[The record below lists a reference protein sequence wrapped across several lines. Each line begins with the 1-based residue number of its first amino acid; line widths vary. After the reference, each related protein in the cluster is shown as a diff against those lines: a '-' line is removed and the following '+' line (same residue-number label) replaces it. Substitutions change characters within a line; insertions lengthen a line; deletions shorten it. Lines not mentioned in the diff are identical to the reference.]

1 MSGLSLVFASGGSG
15 GHIFPAV
22 AVADAV
28 RARNPR
34 VTPIFVGS
42 DRTIEREIAARHGY
56 ERFVLPAASL
66 NCLWRRPR
74 TFLQTQWDAYRQA
87 REFLQ
92 DRGPAA
98 VIGCGSFSG
107 APLVYAASK
116 LNIPVILLEQN
127 VVPGRATSWLSRR
140 ADAVCVSFDASCRKL
155 PRKTRTPVTGN
166 PVRREVADLAE
177 RNEPRVGC
185 RPTLLILGG
194 SQGARAV
201 NNGVCSVATRLKW
214 LLEDWQIIHQTGW
227 NDAARIRAAWR
238 SLRIDAEV
246 APFFDDTASLYAR
259 ADLVVSRAGATTLAE
274 LACAG
279 LPSILVPYPHA
290 ARNHQV
296 ANAEAFCKVGA
307 SMIVEQGRDR
317 RAFVADLQEPLAR
330 LLQDPVAREDMA
342 EAAGSLA
349 RPNAANDVADIL
361 FELTGLPETPATTQ
375 PVRAAG

>member
-22 AVADAV
+22 AVAEAV

-34 VTPIFVGS
+34 VMPVFAGS
-42 DRTIEREIAARHGY
+42 DRPIERAIAARHGY

-66 NCLWRRPR
+66 NTLWRTPR
-74 TFLQTQWDAYRQA
+74 VFVRTQWDAYRQA
-87 REFLQ
+87 RAFLQ
-92 DRGPAA
+92 QRQPAA

-107 APLVYAASK
+107 APLVYAASR
-116 LNIPVILLEQN
+116 LGIPVILLEQN
-127 VVPGRATSWLSRR
+127 VIPGRATSWLSRR
-140 ADAVCVSFDASCRKL
+140 ADAVCVSFVESCRKL
-155 PRKTRTPVTGN
+155 PRKARTPVTGN
-166 PVRREVADLAE
+166 PIRREIARLTE
-177 RNEPRVGC
+177 RAVHRTGE

-201 NNGVCSVATRLKW
+201 NNVVCSVGAKLRW
-214 LLEDWQIIHQTGW
+214 LLEDWQVIHQTGW
-227 NDAARIRAAWR
+227 NDAPRICAAWR

-259 ADLVVSRAGATTLAE
+259 ADLVISRAGATTLAE
-274 LACAG
+274 VACAG

-296 ANAEAFCKVGA
+296 ANALVFRNAGA
-307 SMIVEQGRDR
+307 ATIVEQNQNR
-317 RAFVADLQEPLAR
+317 REFATDLMESLGG
-330 LLQDPVAREDMA
+330 LLQDRDARFEMGESA
-342 EAAGSLA
+342 RSLA
-349 RPNAANDVADIL
+349 RPNAAEEVVDVL
-361 FELTGLPETPATTQ
+361 FELTGLPAAPVTSR

>member
-34 VTPIFVGS
+34 ITPVFVGS
-42 DRTIEREIAARHGY
+42 DRSIEREIAARHGY

-74 TFLQTQWDAYRQA
+74 TFLRTQWDAYRQA

-140 ADAVCVSFDASCRKL
+140 ADAVCVSFAESCRKL

-166 PVRREVADLAE
+166 PVRREIAQLAQ

-227 NDAARIRAAWR
+227 NDAARIRAAMAVAADRCPKLRR
-238 SLRIDAEV
+238 SLTTRHLCTRVPIWLSHGPVPPHWPNSPAPASPRFSCRIHTRPAIIRWPMPRPFATWGQHTSWNRAATV
-246 APFFDDTASLYAR
+246 ARSSPT
-259 ADLVVSRAGATTLAE
+259 
-274 LACAG
+274 C
-279 LPSILVPYPHA
+279 
-290 ARNHQV
+290 RNHWPGCCRIRSPGKTWQKQP
-296 ANAEAFCKVGA
+296 AHSPARTPPTMSPTFC
-307 SMIVEQGRDR
+307 S
-317 RAFVADLQEPLAR
+317 
-330 LLQDPVAREDMA
+330 
-342 EAAGSLA
+342 S
-349 RPNAANDVADIL
+349 
-361 FELTGLPETPATTQ
+361 
-375 PVRAAG
+375 